1 MSDPAPGGR
10 FRQHWH
16 DEVASTNDLAR
27 ELAEAGEPA
36 GIWALARR
44 QTAGR
49 GRHGRAWQSPVGN
62 FHGSL
67 LLRPTCPLAEATTLS
82 LVVGLAVAE
91 ALHDVTAGGV
101 VPRLKWPNDV
111 LIGPAKLAGI
121 LLEGGHPDTPEG
133 TWVVVGVGANLA
145 HHPAL
150 PGRATASLAGLGFA
164 DVTPEAFLDALDGPL
179 ATRLAAWEAGGFAA
193 LRGSWLDAAHGLGQE
208 VTLKR
213 GREEHKGRLADLGA
227 DGSILLESPTG
238 CLERFTT
245 GELFLG

>member
-1 MSDPAPGGR
+1 MSGKRPEARFGR
-10 FRQHWH
+10 RWH
-16 DEVASTNDLAR
+16 EEVASTNDLAR
-27 ELAEAGEPA
+27 EAALAREPA
-36 GIWALARR
+36 GTWILARR

-49 GRHGRAWQSPVGN
+49 GRHGRAWQSPSGN

-67 LLRPTCPLAEATTLS
+67 LLRPACPLAEATTLS

-121 LLEGGHPDTPEG
+121 LLEGGQQAG
-133 TWVVVGVGANLA
+133 SGASWVVVGVGANLA
-145 HHPAL
+145 HHPSL
-150 PGRATASLAGLGFA
+150 TDRPTASLASLGFA
-164 DVTPEAFLDALDGPL
+164 GITPETFLDALDGPL
-179 ATRLAAWEAGGFAA
+179 GVRLAAWEAGGFAA
-193 LRGSWLDAAHGLGQE
+193 LRTSWLDAAHGLGQE
-208 VTLKR
+208 VTLRR
-213 GREEHKGRLADLGA
+213 GNQQHKGRLADLGA

-238 CLERFTT
+238 CLDRFTT